1 MTRKGASGRVYKI
14 IDNTVVIIGVGGAGC
29 SMADYFRSQLGYR
42 TILVNTDKTR
52 LSQFPGREHLL
63 IGNQRDHD
71 VATLAKT
78 RLAAENSR
86 EALEAMMSTAQILV
100 LVAGLGGNTGSGA
113 CPAIISIARKLGK
126 KVIVAVTLP
135 FLFENARRKMALA
148 SLEEIERSGAT
159 VIIHDHATAFEKDSH
174 HSRSL
179 EAVLEDSAKEM
190 CGRTI
195 ASLRS
200 SAE

>member
-1 MTRKGASGRVYKI
+1 MTRKGVSGRVYKI

-29 SMADYFRSQLGYR
+29 SIADYFRTQLGYR
-42 TILVNTDKTR
+42 TILVNTDKTG
-52 LSQFPGREHLL
+52 LSKFPGREHLL
-63 IGNQRDHD
+63 IGNQRNHE
-71 VATLAKT
+71 VVTLAKA

-86 EALEAMMSTAQILV
+86 EILVAMMSSAQIVV
-100 LVAGLGGNTGSGA
+100 LVAGLGGNTGTGA
-113 CPAIISIARKLGK
+113 CPAIISIATMLGK
-126 KVIVAVTLP
+126 KVIAVVTLP
-135 FLFENARRKMALA
+135 FLFEGARRKMALA

-179 EAVLEDSAKEM
+179 EAVLEDSAKAM
-190 CGRTI
+190 CRRTI